1 MNRKA
6 ELQQTTI
13 KELEDNI
20 DSLLKKKEEQKNRF
34 IEKEKQ
40 DKKNYNDLLKR
51 YNDLHKR
58 VNTI

>member
-1 MNRKA
+1 LNRKA